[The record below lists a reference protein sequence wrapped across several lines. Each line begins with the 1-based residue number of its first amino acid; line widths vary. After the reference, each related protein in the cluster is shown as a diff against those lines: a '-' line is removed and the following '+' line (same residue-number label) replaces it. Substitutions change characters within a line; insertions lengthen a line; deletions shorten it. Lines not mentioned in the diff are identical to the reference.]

1 MRLFLC
7 VRLLA
12 ANAGIGS
19 GSFEVNVSAV
29 KISTH
34 PLRNKF
40 NKQNGSQIR
49 NGWLVCNVIW
59 RLDCK
64 LELPWCPSSPW
75 RQPWNVPYPRGTP
88 HRTNSK
94 NVGKMDLMQKDENT
108 AISCYIWRF
117 WNALFSRTIS
127 LFWNFAGGDVA
138 DGAHAQRGD
147 VSHAAGV
154 DRESLENNKI
164 HDKSVKN

>member
-64 LELPWCPSSPW
+64 LELPWCPSSP
-75 RQPWNVPYPRGTP
+75 
-88 HRTNSK
+88 
-94 NVGKMDLMQKDENT
+94 
-108 AISCYIWRF
+108 
-117 WNALFSRTIS
+117 
-127 LFWNFAGGDVA
+127 
-138 DGAHAQRGD
+138 
-147 VSHAAGV
+147 
-154 DRESLENNKI
+154 
-164 HDKSVKN
+164 